1 MNDLKS
7 TKPKNAGNTLP
18 KHSSI
23 TIVLKDC
30 PAQYR
35 LAREAFEAEFLRAKL
50 DKYAGNVS
58 RTARALGVS
67 RKTLVLKINR
77 FGIDMKVLRG
87 ITSDTQTDYSGK
99 YSEYSIS
106 TSDVQAES
114 I

>member
-7 TKPKNAGNTLP
+7 IKPKIAGNPLP
-18 KHSSI
+18 KHSSF

-30 PAQYR
+30 PTQYR

-50 DKYAGNVS
+50 DRYAGNVS

-87 ITSDTQTDYSGK
+87 FTSETPSDH
-99 YSEYSIS
+99 SEYSS
-106 TSDVQAES
+106 TTSDVQAEC